1 MKPNPQQAVGDEAA
15 VVPAL
20 REEARV
26 AVREVETGGV
36 RVHKTVSEH
45 PHLVDEFLHRDE
57 LVVEHVPVDRI
68 VPLAEAPVARQEG
81 ATWIVP
87 ILEEVLVVEKRC
99 RIKEEIH
106 ITRNQRTEH
115 HVEQVVLR
123 AEDVEVERFGTSPGS

>member
-1 MKPNPQQAVGDEAA
+1 MKPNPQQAVGDEA
-15 VVPAL
+15 VMVPAL

-36 RVHKTVSEH
+36 RVHKTVNEQ
-45 PHLVDEFLHRDE
+45 PRLVDEVLRHDE

-81 ATWIVP
+81 STLIVP
-87 ILEEVLVVEKRC
+87 VLEEVLVVEKRC

-106 ITRNQRTEH
+106 ITRNQRTAH
-115 HVEQVVLR
+115 HVEEVVLR
-123 AEDVEVERFGTSPGS
+123 AEDVEVERFGPGS

>member
-1 MKPNPQQAVGDEAA
+1 MISNPRQALGDEAV

-26 AVREVETGGV
+26 AVREVEAGGV
-36 RVHKTVSEH
+36 RIHKTVSEH
-45 PHLVDEFLHRDE
+45 PQLVDETLLRDE
-57 LVVEHVPVDRI
+57 LVVEHVPVGRI

-81 ATWIVP
+81 ATLIVP

-106 ITRNQRTEH
+106 ITRNQRTER
-115 HVEQVVLR
+115 HVEEVVLR
-123 AEDVEVERFGTSPGS
+123 AEDVAVERFGPGS